1 MTKKFNQFLGKAG
14 HLHMMAEFLMKG
26 WNVAIPE
33 VDIGDD
39 IFVVK
44 DEEGTLRKVQV
55 KTSRGKATKK
65 GYTAQFS
72 ASDLNL
78 ANIGPVVGHY
88 VFIVRLD
95 DDTWSKPVII
105 KQDVLNQMYEDGEVG
120 SLAGKTIVFSFKYT
134 QNGDKVIC
142 LKKDLSVFIND
153 YVDFPQL
160 VH

>member
-1 MTKKFNQFLGKAG
+1 
-14 HLHMMAEFLMKG
+14 MMAEFLMKG

-55 KTSRGKATKK
+55 KTAKGKLTQN

-72 ASDLNL
+72 ASESNL
-78 ANIGPVVGHY
+78 AKIGPIVGHY
-88 VFIVRLD
+88 VFIVRLG

-105 KQDVLNQMYEDGEVG
+105 KQDILNQMYEDGEIG
-120 SLAGKTIVFSFKYT
+120 SLSGFNIIFRFKYT
-134 QNGDKVIC
+134 ENGNKVVC
-142 LKKDLSVFIND
+142 HKEDLSAFINN
-153 YVDFPQL
+153 YVDFPQIE
-160 VH
+160 H